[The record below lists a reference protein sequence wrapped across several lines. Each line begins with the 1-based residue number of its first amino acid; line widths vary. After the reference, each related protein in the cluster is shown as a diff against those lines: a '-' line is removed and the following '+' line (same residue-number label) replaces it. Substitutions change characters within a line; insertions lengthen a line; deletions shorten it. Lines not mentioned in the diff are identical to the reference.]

1 MDLRPN
7 ETNQRGVT
15 VRVRRACRCDG
26 SLPRLVAV
34 NGSLPRLL
42 TAGFPVLFSFCSI
55 AVAGYELNVGQEA
68 DFSS

>member
-15 VRVRRACRCDG
+15 VRVRRACRCD
-26 SLPRLVAV
+26 
-34 NGSLPRLL
+34 GSLPRLL